1 MNKKGGRCARV
12 CMSWQVVQVGKIQG
26 GERSYPQC
34 VGDTTLTPAYLLQ
47 YSAVALSSLSTNDA
61 GSGVGR
67 YIDWRGGAGNGFRV
81 GVEGV
86 LSGDPML
93 GMLAKSG

>member
-1 MNKKGGRCARV
+1 
-12 CMSWQVVQVGKIQG
+12 MSWQVVQVGKIRG
-26 GERSYPQC
+26 GERSFSQC

-47 YSAVALSSLSTNDA
+47 YSAAALSSLSANDA

-67 YIDWRGGAGNGFRV
+67 NVDWRGGAGNGFRV

-86 LSGDPML
+86 LSGEPIL
-93 GMLAKSG
+93 GMFAKSG

>member
-1 MNKKGGRCARV
+1 MCACHGRSCRRAKFEA
-12 CMSWQVVQVGKIQG
+12 GKA
-26 GERSYPQC
+26 SFSQC

-47 YSAVALSSLSTNDA
+47 YSAVALSPLSANDA

-67 YIDWRGGAGNGFRV
+67 YVDWRGGAGNGFRV

-86 LSGDPML
+86 LSGEPML
-93 GMLAKSG
+93 GMFAKSG

>member
-1 MNKKGGRCARV
+1 
-12 CMSWQVVQVGKIQG
+12 MSWQVMQVGEKRRGQG
-26 GERSYPQC
+26 RSLPQR

-47 YSAVALSSLSTNDA
+47 YSAVALSSLSASDA

-67 YIDWRGGAGNGFRV
+67 YVDWRGGAGSGFRV

-86 LSGDPML
+86 LSGEPIL
-93 GMLAKSG
+93 GMFAKSG

>member
-1 MNKKGGRCARV
+1 VGAV
-12 CMSWQVVQVGKIQG
+12 CVLSWQVVQVGKIRG
-26 GERSYPQC
+26 GESFSQC

-47 YSAVALSSLSTNDA
+47 YSAVALSSLSANDA

-67 YIDWRGGAGNGFRV
+67 NVDWRGGAGNGFRV

-86 LSGDPML
+86 LSGEPIL
-93 GMLAKSG
+93 GMFARSG